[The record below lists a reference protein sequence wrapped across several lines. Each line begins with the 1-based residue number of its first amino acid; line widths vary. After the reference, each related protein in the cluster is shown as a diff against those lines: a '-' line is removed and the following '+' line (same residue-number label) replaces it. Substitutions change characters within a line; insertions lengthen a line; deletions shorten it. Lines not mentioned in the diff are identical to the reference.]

1 MGGTMIRTMFATAA
15 ACALAAG
22 LASAARAEPAVIV
35 DAAYKAEAMTVVA
48 GGLGRGTRVLDNLD
62 IVIDA
67 DFERIMSWKGAR
79 GRLYFLSN
87 QGGAPND
94 LAGTAQG
101 VSNIEVA
108 DDRAKLYEAWIEQ
121 DLAGGRAA
129 LLLGLADLNADF
141 YANDAS
147 GLLLAPAFGIGSE
160 LGATGPNGPSIF
172 PSTALTARL
181 RVSPT
186 EQSYVQA
193 ALINARA
200 GVLGDPGGVDFGF
213 DDGALAIAEAGVT
226 VSGKVALGYWR
237 YTERQDDVRTLGP
250 DGDPLRR
257 VAQGAYLLAER
268 RLMGAPDGAG
278 LDGFVRLGVSDGRT
292 TPFRG
297 GWQAGLLFGGI
308 VPGRPDS
315 QLSFGVH
322 QAWLSNGYRANARDA
337 GEDLAAAETGFELT
351 YSDRVLPF
359 LTVQPDIQYVLD
371 PAGERAV
378 DDALVIGLRLTFEF
392 SNR

>member
-1 MGGTMIRTMFATAA
+1 MIRPTFASLLSCALT
-15 ACALAAG
+15 CALASPAH
-22 LASAARAEPAVIV
+22 AEPAVVI
-35 DAAYKAEAMTVVA
+35 DAAYKAEAMAVVD
-48 GGLGRGTRVLDNLD
+48 GGLSRGTRLLDNLD
-62 IVIDA
+62 IVVDA
-67 DFERIMSWKGAR
+67 DLDRLVGWGGAR

-87 QGGAPND
+87 QRGAPNA
-94 LAGTAQG
+94 LAGTVQG

-129 LLLGLADLNADF
+129 LLLGLADLNSDF

-200 GVLGDPGGVDFGF
+200 GVPGDPGGVDFGF

-226 VSGKVALGYWR
+226 GRGKIALGYWR
-237 YTERQDDVRTLGP
+237 YTERQDDIRALGP
-250 DGDPLRR
+250 AGDPLPRI
-257 VAQGAYLLAER
+257 AQGAYLLAER
-268 RLMGAPDGAG
+268 RLMGASDGPG
-278 LDGFVRLGVSDGRT
+278 LDGFVRLGLSDGKT

-308 VPGRPDS
+308 VPGRPES
-315 QLSFGVH
+315 QLSIGVH
-322 QAWLSNGYRANARDA
+322 QAWLSRGYRANALDV

-351 YSDRVLPF
+351 YSDRILPF
-359 LTVQPDIQYVLD
+359 LTIQPDIQYVLD

-378 DDALVIGLRLTFEF
+378 EDALVIGLRLTFEF

>member
-1 MGGTMIRTMFATAA
+1 MIRPTFASVLSCAL
-15 ACALAAG
+15 ACALA
-22 LASAARAEPAVIV
+22 SPARAEPAIVV
-35 DAAYKAEAMTVVA
+35 DAAYKAEAMAVVD
-48 GGLGRGTRVLDNLD
+48 GGLSRGIRLLDNLD
-62 IVIDA
+62 IVLDA
-67 DFERIMSWKGAR
+67 DLDRLVGWGGAR

-108 DDRAKLYEAWIEQ
+108 DHRAKLYEAWIEQ
-121 DLAGGRAA
+121 DLADGRAA

-147 GLLLAPAFGIGSE
+147 ALLLAPAFGIGSE

-186 EQSYVQA
+186 DQSYVQA

-213 DDGALAIAEAGVT
+213 DEGALAIAEAGVT
-226 VSGKVALGYWR
+226 GRGKIALGYWR
-237 YTERQDDVRTLGP
+237 YTERQDDIRALGP
-250 DGDPLRR
+250 AGDPFPRI
-257 VAQGAYLLAER
+257 AQGAYLLAER
-268 RLMGAPDGAG
+268 RLMGAPDGPG
-278 LDGFVRLGVSDGRT
+278 LDGFVRLGLSDGKT

-322 QAWLSNGYRANARDA
+322 QAWLSRGYRANARDA

-351 YSDRVLPF
+351 YSDRILPF

-378 DDALVIGLRLTFEF
+378 EDALVIGLRLTFEF
-392 SNR
+392 GSR